1 MQISFSMD
9 FKSYLTKEYLFQINH
24 VIIARGDKVFAA
36 IGAILI
42 VLAVLFK
49 LAAVFAPT
57 PVDKKYR
64 QKFFNLFL
72 SIGIYEVIWFGARAQ
87 TVTFFGSHFVALLG
101 LLIGL
106 VWLIILIV
114 KMIKNYGR
122 EKQGFEKEQVK
133 LKYLPK

>member
-1 MQISFSMD
+1 MN
-9 FKSYLTKEYLFQINH
+9 FKGLFTFQYLFQINR
-24 VIIARGDKVFAA
+24 VMIVRGDKIFAA

-72 SIGIYEVIWFGARAQ
+72 SIGLYEAIWFGARAQ
-87 TVTFFGSHFVALLG
+87 TITFFGSHFVALVG
-101 LLIGL
+101 LLIGS
-106 VWLIILIV
+106 VWLVIIII
-114 KMIKNYGR
+114 KMIKNYSR